1 MFKGSGSSKYSRA
14 CLGQYQHPL
23 RLRCQPWNRRQY
35 VGPLPVTRQ
44 DWDASWH
51 SSTQHT
57 ALIVLGC
64 RVRSRVKSE
73 SSALHGAQKT
83 IHSPS
88 SSRNVAQPLI
98 QHRQDAQGITPDPFP
113 LPSQGTGTQGQQG
126 RTVHWRNGL
135 SQNGYGRIL
144 LIPIL
149 RLVLIRLLT
158 LVIALMLLGLDRFP
172 TSSSSS

>member
-57 ALIVLGC
+57 ALIVQGC

-73 SSALHGAQKT
+73 SSALHGAQKAT
-83 IHSPS
+83 HSPS

-98 QHRQDAQGITPDPFP
+98 QHRQKAQGIRAT
-113 LPSQGTGTQGQQG
+113 
-126 RTVHWRNGL
+126 RTRVRCEAETRKLGNSSRASGDGWH
-135 SQNGYGRIL
+135 SMGY
-144 LIPIL
+144 
-149 RLVLIRLLT
+149 
-158 LVIALMLLGLDRFP
+158 
-172 TSSSSS
+172 

>member
-23 RLRCQPWNRRQY
+23 WLRCQPCNRRQY

-57 ALIVLGC
+57 ALIVQGC

-73 SSALHGAQKT
+73 PSALHGAHKA

-98 QHRQDAQGITPDPFP
+98 QHRQDAQGITPLIHSRYPVRA
-113 LPSQGTGTQGQQG
+113 QGHKGNKGELCICGMDLAKMATAE
-126 RTVHWRNGL
+126 
-135 SQNGYGRIL
+135 Y
-144 LIPIL
+144 
-149 RLVLIRLLT
+149 
-158 LVIALMLLGLDRFP
+158 F
-172 TSSSSS
+172 